1 MYRASIRCTS
11 LKHEVSINNIMTIM
25 EGKLEAASKFIYA
38 VRSYS
43 LKKYTDAQNYASDAL
58 TAASCFQDNLN
69 IFVTD
74 LATLLLIILGTF
86 NKEQSIC
93 KMVKIV
99 NSIPLIPLVWN
110 TLIKYWKQLD
120 NADITGGD

>member
-1 MYRASIRCTS
+1 
-11 LKHEVSINNIMTIM
+11 M
-25 EGKLEAASKFIYA
+25 EGKLEAASNFIYA

-43 LKKYTDAQNYASDAL
+43 LKKYSDTQNYATDAL

-69 IFVTD
+69 NFVTD

-99 NSIPLIPLVWN
+99 NSIPLIPLVWT
-110 TLIKYWKQLD
+110 TLIKYWKEFHNGYITEGD
-120 NADITGGD
+120 DIRHEESVCGATL